1 MPSSG
6 KVIRHSPLRVRLR
19 SPAAVRARVD
29 PELLHDTL
37 SRLTELE
44 TPLAVRVAI
53 SGEILALTTHDPE
66 QGWFA
71 TTAVRVAGTTPARR
85 TAAVTVD
92 LLLLREI
99 VEYSRLATSAGA
111 DAVVTVRDG
120 RSVGL
125 TRWSVR
131 ASRIT
136 PPIEVPPGPGGWATL
151 AEGCALPHTTER
163 EGTTT
168 FTIPGAT
175 VTARNAVL
183 ERMTRRGLGTADL
196 YEVDGRVFLVATGPE
211 VRDRAISLI
220 GAARVVYARSTDG

>member
-1 MPSSG
+1 
-6 KVIRHSPLRVRLR
+6 LRIRLR
-19 SPAAVRARVD
+19 SPAAVRARVA
-29 PELLHDTL
+29 PELLHETL
-37 SRLTELE
+37 VRLTELE

-71 TTAVRVAGTTPARR
+71 TMAVRVAGTTPARR

-111 DAVVTVRDG
+111 DAIVTVRDG
-120 RSVGL
+120 RAVGL
-125 TRWSVR
+125 SRWSVR
-131 ASRIT
+131 ASRVT
-136 PPIEVPPGPGGWATL
+136 PAIEVPPGPGGWVLL

-168 FTIPGAT
+168 FAIPDAT

-183 ERMTRRGLGTADL
+183 ERMTRRGLDVTDL
-196 YEVDGRVFLVATGPE
+196 YEADGRVFLVATGSEEP
-211 VRDRAISLI
+211 DRALSLI
-220 GAARVVYARSTDG
+220 GAARVVYSGAVDD